1 MYKHKF
7 LKEPFHI
14 QLFIFSEKVTKDELN
29 LFRNDLETLLN
40 SHIDFYLIF
49 DLTNLNNFDINLFTA
64 MNKYIYQNE
73 ELVKLYMKASSIVIR
88 KTMKPIINFAMNFN
102 KPLVP
107 NLVVS
112 KIEKSIEFLINVNQ
126 QLLIK

>member
-7 LKEPFHI
+7 LEEPFHI

-29 LFRNDLETLLN
+29 QFRNDLETLLN
-40 SHIDFYLIF
+40 SHIDFYLVF
-49 DLTNLNNFDINLFTA
+49 DLTKLNNFDINLFTA

-88 KTMKPIINFAMNFN
+88 KTMKPIINLAMNFN

-126 QLLIK
+126 QILIK